1 MREFGQDY
9 VRGLGMATHNNAL
22 AYGYSVTVAST
33 FALLTST
40 AGSPDVGH
48 IFAFLLGT
56 GVAFAGV
63 NALVTRGFRRR
74 VKEEP
79 QIVLV
84 LATSF
89 SVLSISAAAGVAALI
104 GWAIGG
110 WVAWGLGSLLA
121 TWAYLSVAALEVA
134 AARILHIKVGDQELE
149 SH

>member
-79 QIVLV
+79 QIVLA

>member
-33 FALLTST
+33 FGLLTST

-79 QIVLV
+79 QVVLA

-89 SVLSISAAAGVAALI
+89 SVLSISAAAGVAVLI

-110 WVAWGLGSLLA
+110 WVAWGVGSLLA

-134 AARILHIKVGDQELE
+134 AARILHIKVGDQEVQRR
-149 SH
+149 